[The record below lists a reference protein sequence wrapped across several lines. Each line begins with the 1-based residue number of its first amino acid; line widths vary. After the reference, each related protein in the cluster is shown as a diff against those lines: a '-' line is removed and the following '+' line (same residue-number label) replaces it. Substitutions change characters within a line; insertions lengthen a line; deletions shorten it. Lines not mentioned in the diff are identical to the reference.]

1 MTHTV
6 EILRAPATTA
16 AVTRFHVDYEAI
28 RTIGER
34 MGPAFET
41 VAARLGEAD
50 IAPAGPPVAY
60 YDPSA
65 DGFDVAAG
73 FRVAAPFTAPPGLE
87 RLDVEPRDVAHT
99 THVGSYAELQTA
111 YRDLETEVE
120 GQGRSLAWEGPMW
133 EEYVS
138 PHDAPEDETRTEV
151 YWPVAG
157 SE

>member
-41 VAARLGEAD
+41 VAARLGEAH

-73 FRVAAPFTAPPGLE
+73 FRVSEPFTAPPGLE
-87 RLDVEPRDVAHT
+87 RLHLEEREVAHT
-99 THVGSYAELQTA
+99 THLGPYAELQTA
-111 YRDLETEVE
+111 YLDLETEVE
-120 GQGRSLAWEGPMW
+120 GHGRSLAWGGPMW

-138 PHDAPEDETRTEV
+138 EPGAPEDQARTEV
-151 YWPVAG
+151 YWPVAA